1 VVLVVFVF
9 VSTLMGRPPLV
20 VRFLSRIV
28 LIPIVAGLSYEF
40 LKLIA
45 RHYRSNALLRALA
58 APGLALQ
65 RLTTREPDLDML
77 EAGIRALE
85 ELLRLDAL
93 PAQEDATSH
102 QASEGD
108 SSREG

>member
-1 VVLVVFVF
+1 
-9 VSTLMGRPPLV
+9 
-20 VRFLSRIV
+20 
-28 LIPIVAGLSYEF
+28 
-40 LKLIA
+40 
-45 RHYRSNALLRALA
+45 
-58 APGLALQ
+58 
-65 RLTTREPDLDML
+65 TTREPDEDML
-77 EAGIRALE
+77 EVGIRALE